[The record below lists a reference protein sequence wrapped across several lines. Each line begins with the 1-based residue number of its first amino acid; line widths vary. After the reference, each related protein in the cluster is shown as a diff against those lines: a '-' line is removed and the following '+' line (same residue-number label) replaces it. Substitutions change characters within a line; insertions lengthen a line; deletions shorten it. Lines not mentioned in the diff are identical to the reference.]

1 MEIFADPQNENTVY
15 VLNAPV
21 MKSIDGGKSFSNIPV
36 PHGDNHHL
44 WINPTDN
51 KNPAKPFKLRLMYE
65 ANPMAF
71 LVEQAGG
78 KASTGYETIM
88 DIQPTEIHQR
98 VAVILGSRN
107 EVDMCL
113 SYHGID
119 YSEEPTID

>member
-1 MEIFADPQNENTVY
+1 MIA
-15 VLNAPV
+15 A
-21 MKSIDGGKSFSNIPV
+21 KSAEPHAKLPGTIHSV
-36 PHGDNHHL
+36 P
-44 WINPTDN
+44 
-51 KNPAKPFKLRLMYE
+51 AE
-65 ANPMAF
+65 
-71 LVEQAGG
+71 VEQAGG

-113 SYHGID
+113 SYHGLD